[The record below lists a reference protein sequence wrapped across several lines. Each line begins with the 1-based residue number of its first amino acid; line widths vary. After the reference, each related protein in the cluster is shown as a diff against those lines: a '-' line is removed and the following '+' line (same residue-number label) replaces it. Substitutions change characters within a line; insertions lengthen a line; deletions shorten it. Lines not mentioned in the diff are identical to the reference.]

1 MDGCKPSPGCV
12 LGRRHGSAIFGDLRP
27 CHARLSLV
35 HDHDPGAFM
44 TAKRGMGRG
53 LAAILP
59 ESSAGGP
66 ELRELDVGQIQP
78 NPDQPRVKFDTAAL
92 EALAG
97 SIGAVGL
104 LQPLIVRPLED
115 GRYELVAGER
125 RWRAAQK
132 AGIERVPAVI
142 RTSPED
148 ERLQAALIENMVRED
163 LNPVEEARACAAL
176 VDDLGISKEE
186 LARRVGRSR
195 AAISNLIRLLDL
207 PDPVLGLLER
217 GDLTEGHGRA
227 ILQVRDQDRRTKL
240 AERAAAEEWSVRDTE
255 RHASGGGRRKTKT
268 TGGRISAE
276 ERAAMSEAEDL
287 LGSALGQDVR
297 VRRAGDGVKAELRFD
312 ELSELESLARRLR
325 KRG

>member
-1 MDGCKPSPGCV
+1 
-12 LGRRHGSAIFGDLRP
+12 
-27 CHARLSLV
+27 
-35 HDHDPGAFM
+35 
-44 TAKRGMGRG
+44 MGRG

-59 ESSAGGP
+59 ESAAGGP
-66 ELRELDVGQIQP
+66 ELRELPVDLIEP
-78 NPDQPRVKFDTAAL
+78 NPEQPRSSFEPAAL
-92 EALAG
+92 DALAG
-97 SIGAVGL
+97 SISSAGL
-104 LQPLIVRPLED
+104 LQPLIVRPLD
-115 GRYELVAGER
+115 GGRFELVAGER

-132 AGIERVPAVI
+132 AGLDRVPAVI

-207 PDPVLGLLER
+207 PDQVLKLLAK

-227 ILQVRDQDRRTKL
+227 ILQLSDQDARTKL
-240 AERAAAEEWSVRDTE
+240 AKRAAKEGWSVRDTE
-255 RHASGGGRRKTKT
+255 LHTNGSRKKRRSTK
-268 TGGRISAE
+268 GGRISSE
-276 ERAAMSEAEDL
+276 ERAAMGEAED
-287 LGSALGQDVR
+287 ALGEALGHDVR

-312 ELSELESLARRLR
+312 DIGELESLARRLGR
-325 KRG
+325 RS

>member
-1 MDGCKPSPGCV
+1 MAE
-12 LGRRHGSAIFGDLRP
+12 RR
-27 CHARLSLV
+27 
-35 HDHDPGAFM
+35 
-44 TAKRGMGRG
+44 RGMGRG

-59 ESSAGGP
+59 ESSGGGP
-66 ELRELDVGQIQP
+66 ELRELDVAQIEP
-78 NPDQPRVKFDTAAL
+78 NPDQPRVKFDADAL
-92 EALAG
+92 DALAG
-97 SIGAVGL
+97 SIGSVGL
-104 LQPLIVRPLED
+104 LQPLIVRPIDD

-132 AGIERVPAVI
+132 AGIDRVPAVI

-163 LNPVEEARACAAL
+163 LNPVEEARACASL

-207 PDPVLGLLER
+207 PDSVLTLLER
-217 GDLTEGHGRA
+217 EELSEGHGRA
-227 ILQVRDQDRRTKL
+227 ILQVSDQDKRTRL
-240 AERAAAEEWSVRDTE
+240 AKQAASEGWSVRETE
-255 RHASGGGRRKTKT
+255 RHAGAGPSRKKAT
-268 TGGRISAE
+268 TGGRISTE
-276 ERAAMSEAEDL
+276 ERAAMAEAEDV

-297 VRRAGDGVKAELRFD
+297 VRRAGERIKAELHFED
-312 ELSELESLARRLR
+312 LGELESLARRLR

>member
-1 MDGCKPSPGCV
+1 MAD
-12 LGRRHGSAIFGDLRP
+12 RR
-27 CHARLSLV
+27 
-35 HDHDPGAFM
+35 
-44 TAKRGMGRG
+44 RGMGRG

-59 ESSAGGP
+59 ESNAGGP
-66 ELRELDVGQIQP
+66 ELRELEVTQIEP
-78 NPDQPRVKFDTAAL
+78 NPDQPRAKFDTAAL
-92 EALAG
+92 DALAG
-97 SIGAVGL
+97 SIGSVGL
-104 LQPLIVRPLED
+104 LQPLIVRPLDD

-132 AGIERVPAVI
+132 AGIDRVPAVV

-207 PDPVLGLLER
+207 PDSVLALLER
-217 GDLTEGHGRA
+217 GELSEGHGRA
-227 ILQVRDQDRRTKL
+227 ILQVADQDRRAKI
-240 AERAAAEEWSVRDTE
+240 AKRAAAEGWSVRDTE
-255 RHASGGGRRKTKT
+255 RRTTDGPRRKKT
-268 TGGRISAE
+268 SGGRISAE
-276 ERAAMSEAEDL
+276 ERTAMTEAEDV

-297 VRRAGDGVKAELRFD
+297 VRRDGNGVKAELRFD
-312 ELSELESLARRLR
+312 DLAELESLARRLR
-325 KRG
+325 RRS

>member
-1 MDGCKPSPGCV
+1 M
-12 LGRRHGSAIFGDLRP
+12 
-27 CHARLSLV
+27 
-35 HDHDPGAFM
+35 
-44 TAKRGMGRG
+44 
-53 LAAILP
+53 
-59 ESSAGGP
+59 
-66 ELRELDVGQIQP
+66 
-78 NPDQPRVKFDTAAL
+78 
-92 EALAG
+92 
-97 SIGAVGL
+97 
-104 LQPLIVRPLED
+104 LQPLIVRPIDD

-132 AGIERVPAVI
+132 AGIDRVPAVI

-217 GDLTEGHGRA
+217 GELTEGHGRA
-227 ILQVRDQDRRTKL
+227 ILQVSDRDKRTRL
-240 AERAAAEEWSVRDTE
+240 AKQAASEGWSVRDTE
-255 RHASGGGRRKTKT
+255 RHAGAGPRRKKAAP
-268 TGGRISAE
+268 GGRISTE
-276 ERAAMSEAEDL
+276 ERAAMAEAEDL
-287 LGSALGQDVR
+287 LGSAIGQDVR

-312 ELSELESLARRLR
+312 DLAELESLARRLR
-325 KRG
+325 KRS

>member
-1 MDGCKPSPGCV
+1 MAE
-12 LGRRHGSAIFGDLRP
+12 R
-27 CHARLSLV
+27 
-35 HDHDPGAFM
+35 
-44 TAKRGMGRG
+44 KRGMGRG

-66 ELRELDVGQIQP
+66 ELRELDVTQIEP
-78 NPDQPRVKFDTAAL
+78 NPDQPRAKFDASAL
-92 EALAG
+92 DALAG
-97 SIGAVGL
+97 SIGSVGL
-104 LQPLIVRPLED
+104 LQPLIVRPLDD

-132 AGIERVPAVI
+132 AGIDRVPAVI

-148 ERLQAALIENMVRED
+148 ERLQAALIENMARED

-217 GDLTEGHGRA
+217 GELSEGHGRA
-227 ILQVRDQDRRTKL
+227 ILQVPDQDRRARVAKQ
-240 AERAAAEEWSVRDTE
+240 AASEGWSVRELE
-255 RHASGGGRRKTKT
+255 RRIAGGPKRKKAPA
-268 TGGRISAE
+268 GGRISAE
-276 ERAAMSEAEDL
+276 ERAAMAGAEDL
-287 LGSALGQDVR
+287 LGSALGQDVK
-297 VRRAGDGVKAELRFD
+297 VRRDGSGVKAELHFD
-312 ELSELESLARRLR
+312 DLGELESLAKRLR
-325 KRG
+325 KRS

>member
-1 MDGCKPSPGCV
+1 
-12 LGRRHGSAIFGDLRP
+12 
-27 CHARLSLV
+27 
-35 HDHDPGAFM
+35 
-44 TAKRGMGRG
+44 MGRG

-66 ELRELDVGQIQP
+66 ELRELDVDQIEP
-78 NPDQPRVKFDTAAL
+78 NPDQPRAQFDAAAL

-97 SIGAVGL
+97 SIGSVGV
-104 LQPLIVRPLED
+104 LQPLIVRPLDD

-132 AGIERVPAVI
+132 AGIARVPAVV

-163 LNPVEEARACAAL
+163 LNPVEEARACASL

-207 PDPVLGLLER
+207 PDPVLRLLER
-217 GDLTEGHGRA
+217 GELTEGHGRA
-227 ILQVRDQDRRTKL
+227 ILQLADQERRTKL
-240 AERAAAEEWSVRDTE
+240 AKRAAAEGWSVRDTE
-255 RHASGGGRRKTKT
+255 RHAGDGGRRKRAAS
-268 TGGRISAE
+268 GGRISAE
-276 ERAAMSEAEDL
+276 ERAAMTDAEDL
-287 LGSALGQDVR
+287 LGSALGADVR
-297 VRRAGDGVKAELRFD
+297 VRRAGEGIKAELHFD
-312 ELSELESLARRLR
+312 DLAELESLAKRLR
-325 KRG
+325 RRS